1 MTHPMQPTNKQIL
14 EWFEQS
20 SKAEGK
26 NQMDMPAAHLAR
38 LAYAAG
44 ADAELKACCD
54 HLRDFQ
60 WGVVDLPDGTK
71 MHNAVFMEKSRRPT
85 LTPQQQALDACATA
99 LAAGRLTPD
108 EAGLIRCALEA
119 QP

>member
-1 MTHPMQPTNKQIL
+1 MTHPMQPTNRQIL

-20 SKAEGK
+20 SKADGV

-44 ADAELKACCD
+44 ADAELEACWKWITGEWD
-54 HLRDFQ
+54 HTAFPGAQLR
-60 WGVVDLPDGTK
+60 
-71 MHNAVFMEKSRRPT
+71 AARRPT

-119 QP
+119 QR